1 MQQTYPDLDTYKREV
16 FAREDDLLKNI
27 MPDAIEQGIPRISV
41 SPEAGQTLYLLA
53 KTIGAKKIL
62 EFGALAGYSGI
73 WLARALPEDG
83 QFITLEI
90 ETKHAEVTRHNYEK
104 AGLSDRTDV
113 RLGDGT
119 KLMQDAAQDGP
130 FDLIFIDADK
140 ENYPKYLDFALEN
153 TRSGGLIIADNANGH
168 GHAHRALP
176 EGDGR
181 RGIQDYNRCVAN
193 HPKLISNIIPVG
205 GWLAVSLVLE

>member
-27 MPDAIEQGIPRISV
+27 MPDAAEQGIPRISV

-90 ETKHAEVTRHNYEK
+90 ELKHAEITRHNYEK

-113 RLGDGT
+113 RLGDGA

-140 ENYPKYLDFALEN
+140 ESYPKYLDFALEN
-153 TRSGGLIIADNANGH
+153 TRPGGLIIADNANGH

-181 RGIQDYNRCVAN
+181 RGIQDYNRRVAD

-205 GWLAVSLVLE
+205 GWLAVSLVLD

>member
-1 MQQTYPDLDTYKREV
+1 MQQSYPDLDTYKREV

-27 MPDAIEQGIPRISV
+27 MPDAAEQGIPRISV

-53 KTIGAKKIL
+53 RTIGAKKIL

-90 ETKHAEVTRHNYEK
+90 ESKHADVTRRNYEK

-119 KLMQDAAQDGP
+119 ELLKDAAQDGP

-140 ENYPKYLDFALEN
+140 ESYPKYLDFALEN
-153 TRSGGLIIADNANGH
+153 TRPGGLIIADNANGH

-181 RGIQDYNRCVAN
+181 RGIQDYNRRVAN

>member
-27 MPDAIEQGIPRISV
+27 MPDAAEQGIPRISV
-41 SPEAGQTLYLLA
+41 SSEAGQTLYLLA
-53 KTIGAKKIL
+53 KTIGTKKIL

-90 ETKHAEVTRHNYEK
+90 DLKHAEVTRSNYEK

-119 KLMQDAAQDGP
+119 RLMQDAVQDGP

-140 ENYPKYLDFALEN
+140 ESYPKYLDFALEN
-153 TRSGGLIIADNANGH
+153 TRPGGLIIADNANGH

-181 RGIQDYNRCVAN
+181 RGIQDYNRRVAN

-205 GWLAVSLVLE
+205 GWLAVSLVLD

>member
-1 MQQTYPDLDTYKREV
+1 MQQSYPDLDTYKREV
-16 FAREDDLLKNI
+16 FAREDDLLKSI
-27 MPDAIEQGIPRISV
+27 MPDAAEQGIPRISV

-90 ETKHAEVTRHNYEK
+90 EPKHAEVTQSNYEK
-104 AGLSDRTDV
+104 AGLSARTDV

-140 ENYPKYLDFALEN
+140 ESYPKYLDFALEN
-153 TRSGGLIIADNANGH
+153 TRPGGLIIADNANGH

-176 EGDGR
+176 KGDGR
-181 RGIQDYNRCVAN
+181 RGIQDYNHRVAN

-205 GWLAVSLVLE
+205 GWLAVSLVLS

>member
-27 MPDAIEQGIPRISV
+27 MPDAAEQGIPRISV

-90 ETKHAEVTRHNYEK
+90 EPKHADATRRNYEK
-104 AGLSDRTDV
+104 AGLSDRADV

-140 ENYPKYLDFALEN
+140 ESYPKYLDFALEN
-153 TRSGGLIIADNANGH
+153 TRPGGLIIADNANGH

-181 RGIQDYNRCVAN
+181 RGIQDYNRRVAD
-193 HPKLISNIIPVG
+193 HPRLISNIIPVG
-205 GWLAVSLVLE
+205 GWLAVSLVLD

>member
-1 MQQTYPDLDTYKREV
+1 MQQSYPDLDTYKREV
-16 FAREDDLLKNI
+16 FAREDDLLKSI
-27 MPDAIEQGIPRISV
+27 MPDAAEQGIPRISV

-90 ETKHAEVTRHNYEK
+90 ESKHAEVTQRNYEK
-104 AGLSDRTDV
+104 AGLSARTDV

-140 ENYPKYLDFALEN
+140 ESYPKYLDFALEN
-153 TRSGGLIIADNANGH
+153 TRPGGLIIADNANGH

-176 EGDGR
+176 KGDGR
-181 RGIQDYNRCVAN
+181 RGIQDYNHRVAN

-205 GWLAVSLVLE
+205 GWLAVSLVLS

>member
-1 MQQTYPDLDTYKREV
+1 MQQSYPDLDTYKREV

-27 MPDAIEQGIPRISV
+27 MPDAAEQGIPRISV

-90 ETKHAEVTRHNYEK
+90 EPKHADVTQRNYEK

-140 ENYPKYLDFALEN
+140 ESYPKYLDFALEN
-153 TRSGGLIIADNANGH
+153 TRPGGLIIADNANGH

-181 RGIQDYNRCVAN
+181 RGIQDYNRLVAD
-193 HPKLISNIIPVG
+193 HPRLISNIIPVG
-205 GWLAVSLVLE
+205 GWLAVSLVLD

>member
-1 MQQTYPDLDTYKREV
+1 MQQTYPNLNTYKREV
-16 FAREDDLLKNI
+16 FAREDDLLKSI
-27 MPDAIEQGIPRISV
+27 MPDAAEQGIPRISV

-62 EFGALAGYSGI
+62 EFGALAGYSDI

-90 ETKHAEVTRHNYEK
+90 EPNHAEITQRNYEK
-104 AGLSDRTDV
+104 AGLSDRTEV
-113 RLGDGT
+113 RLGDGAE
-119 KLMQDAAQDGP
+119 LMKNAAQDGP

-140 ENYPKYLDFALEN
+140 ESYPKYLDFALEN
-153 TRSGGLIIADNANGH
+153 TRPGGLIIADNANGH

-181 RGIQDYNRCVAN
+181 RGIQDYNRRVAD

>member
-1 MQQTYPDLDTYKREV
+1 MQQSYPDLDTYKREV

-27 MPDAIEQGIPRISV
+27 MPDAAEQGIPRISV

-53 KTIGAKKIL
+53 RTIGAKKIL

-90 ETKHAEVTRHNYEK
+90 EPKHADVTRRNYEK

-119 KLMQDAAQDGP
+119 KLMQRRSARW
-130 FDLIFIDADK
+130 
-140 ENYPKYLDFALEN
+140 AL
-153 TRSGGLIIADNANGH
+153 
-168 GHAHRALP
+168 
-176 EGDGR
+176 
-181 RGIQDYNRCVAN
+181 
-193 HPKLISNIIPVG
+193 
-205 GWLAVSLVLE
+205 

>member
-27 MPDAIEQGIPRISV
+27 MPDAAEQGIPRISV

-62 EFGALAGYSGI
+62 EFGALAGYSGL

-90 ETKHAEVTRHNYEK
+90 DPKHADVTRRNYEK

-140 ENYPKYLDFALEN
+140 ESYPKYLDFALEN
-153 TRSGGLIIADNANGH
+153 TRPGGLIIADNANGH

-181 RGIQDYNRCVAN
+181 RGIQDYNRRVAD

-205 GWLAVSLVLE
+205 GWLAVSLVLD

>member
-1 MQQTYPDLDTYKREV
+1 MQQSYPDLDTYKREV

-27 MPDAIEQGIPRISV
+27 MPNAAEQGIPRISV

-62 EFGALAGYSGI
+62 EFGALAGYSGL

-90 ETKHAEVTRHNYEK
+90 DPKHADVTRRNYEK

-119 KLMQDAAQDGP
+119 KLMRDAVQDGS

-140 ENYPKYLDFALEN
+140 ESYPKYLDFALEN
-153 TRSGGLIIADNANGH
+153 TRPGGLIIADNANGH

-181 RGIQDYNRCVAN
+181 RGIQDYNRRVAD

-205 GWLAVSLVLE
+205 GWLAVSLVLD

>member
-27 MPDAIEQGIPRISV
+27 MPDAAEQGIPRISV

-90 ETKHAEVTRHNYEK
+90 ETKHAEVTRRNYEK

-140 ENYPKYLDFALEN
+140 ESYPKYLDFALEN

-181 RGIQDYNRCVAN
+181 RGIQDYNRRVAN

>member
-1 MQQTYPDLDTYKREV
+1 MQQSYPDLDTYKREV
-16 FAREDDLLKNI
+16 FASQDDLLKNI
-27 MPDAIEQGIPRISV
+27 MPDAAEQGIPRISV

-90 ETKHAEVTRHNYEK
+90 EPKHAEVTRRNYAK

-119 KLMQDAAQDGP
+119 KLMQDAVQDGP

-140 ENYPKYLDFALEN
+140 ESYPQYLDFALEN
-153 TRSGGLIIADNANGH
+153 TRPGGLIIADNANGH

-181 RGIQDYNRCVAN
+181 RGIQDYNRRVAN

>member
-1 MQQTYPDLDTYKREV
+1 MQQSYPDLDTYKREV

-27 MPDAIEQGIPRISV
+27 MPDAAEQGIPRISV
-41 SPEAGQTLYLLA
+41 SSEAGQTLYLLA
-53 KTIGAKKIL
+53 RTIGAKKIL

-90 ETKHAEVTRHNYEK
+90 EPKHADVTRRNYEK

-119 KLMQDAAQDGP
+119 KLMQDAVQDGP

-140 ENYPKYLDFALEN
+140 ESYPKYLDIALEN
-153 TRSGGLIIADNANGH
+153 TRPGGLIIADNANGH

-181 RGIQDYNRCVAN
+181 RGIQDYNRRVAN
-193 HPKLISNIIPVG
+193 HPRLISNIIPVG

>member
-27 MPDAIEQGIPRISV
+27 MPDAAEQGIPRISV

-90 ETKHAEVTRHNYEK
+90 EPKHAEITRRNYEK

-113 RLGDGT
+113 RLGDGA
-119 KLMQDAAQDGP
+119 KLMQDAAQDGH

-140 ENYPKYLDFALEN
+140 ESYPKYLDFALEN
-153 TRSGGLIIADNANGH
+153 TRPGGLIIADNANGH

-181 RGIQDYNRCVAN
+181 RGIQDYNRRVAD

-205 GWLAVSLVLE
+205 GWLAVSLVLD

>member
-1 MQQTYPDLDTYKREV
+1 MQHTYPDLDTYKREV
-16 FAREDDLLKNI
+16 FAREDDLLKSI
-27 MPDAIEQGIPRISV
+27 MPDAAERGMPRISV

-90 ETKHAEVTRHNYEK
+90 DPKHAEVTRRNCER

-113 RLGDGT
+113 RLGDGAI
-119 KLMQDAAQDGP
+119 LMKDAAQDGP
-130 FDLIFIDADK
+130 FDL
-140 ENYPKYLDFALEN
+140 EH
-153 TRSGGLIIADNANGH
+153 TRPGGLIIADNANGH
-168 GHAHRALP
+168 GHAHRALS

-181 RGIQDYNRCVAN
+181 RGIQDYNRRVAD

-205 GWLAVSLVLE
+205 GWLAVSLVLA

>member
-1 MQQTYPDLDTYKREV
+1 MQQSYPDLDTYKRVV

-27 MPDAIEQGIPRISV
+27 MPDAAEQGIPRISV

-53 KTIGAKKIL
+53 RTIGAKKIL

-90 ETKHAEVTRHNYEK
+90 EPKHADVTRRNYEK

-119 KLMQDAAQDGP
+119 KLMQDAVQDGP

-140 ENYPKYLDFALEN
+140 ESYPKYLDFALEN
-153 TRSGGLIIADNANGH
+153 TRPGGLIIADNANGH

-193 HPKLISNIIPVG
+193 HPRLISNIIPVG

>member
-1 MQQTYPDLDTYKREV
+1 MQQSYPDLDTYKREV
-16 FAREDDLLKNI
+16 FARQDDLLKNI
-27 MPDAIEQGIPRISV
+27 MPDAAEQGIPRISV

-90 ETKHAEVTRHNYEK
+90 EPKHADVTRRNYEK

-140 ENYPKYLDFALEN
+140 ESYPKYLDFALEN
-153 TRSGGLIIADNANGH
+153 TRPGSLIIADNANGH

-181 RGIQDYNRCVAN
+181 RGIQDYNRRVAD
-193 HPKLISNIIPVG
+193 HPRLISNIIPVG
-205 GWLAVSLVLE
+205 GWLAVSLVLD

>member
-1 MQQTYPDLDTYKREV
+1 MQQSYPDLDTYKREV
-16 FAREDDLLKNI
+16 FARQDDLLKNI
-27 MPDAIEQGIPRISV
+27 MPDAAEQGIPRISV

-90 ETKHAEVTRHNYEK
+90 ELKHAEVTRRNYAK

-119 KLMQDAAQDGP
+119 KLMQDAVQDGP

-140 ENYPKYLDFALEN
+140 ESYPQYLDFALEN

-181 RGIQDYNRCVAN
+181 RGIQDYNRRVAN
-193 HPKLISNIIPVG
+193 HPKLISTSSP
-205 GWLAVSLVLE
+205 

>member
-27 MPDAIEQGIPRISV
+27 MPDAAEQGIPRISV

-90 ETKHAEVTRHNYEK
+90 EPKHAEVTRRNYEK

-140 ENYPKYLDFALEN
+140 ESYPKYLDFALEN

-181 RGIQDYNRCVAN
+181 RGIQDYNRRVAN

-205 GWLAVSLVLE
+205 GWLAVSLVME